1 MFSDLL
7 QRAMGKLNSLICVI
21 HFSND
26 FNSVFHK
33 KVS

>member
-1 MFSDLL
+1 MFSVLL

-21 HFSND
+21 HFPND